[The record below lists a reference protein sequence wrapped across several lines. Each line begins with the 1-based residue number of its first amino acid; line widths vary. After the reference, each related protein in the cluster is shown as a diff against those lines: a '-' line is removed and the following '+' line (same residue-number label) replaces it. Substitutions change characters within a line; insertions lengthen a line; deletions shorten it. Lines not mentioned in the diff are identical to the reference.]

1 MFATLRSARRAL
13 CSAATTSVRRGHE
26 VDVGRI
32 TPLLL
37 ENGTLTAAEAAA
49 TPEVQQFSH
58 GQSNPTYLVS
68 FGGRKLVVRKQPPG
82 KLLRGAHA
90 VDREARVFAA
100 LAKEGTVPVPALRL
114 FCDDADVLGT
124 PFLVCDFVGGRFF
137 PDAGMGAAESPQER
151 AALYGS
157 FVRTIGAI
165 HSVDVARAGLE
176 DFGKAGGYIA
186 RQYKV
191 PRSRRDLYRIGI
203 ALRSRPGAA
212 GVVVAVPR
220 GGDPSDRADGEID
233 GVDTRGDARRRR
245 PHYAGPR

>member
-1 MFATLRSARRAL
+1 MSQDKLTTINPATGDKIDSFEQMSDDEAHRAVENCHAAYLQWRR
-13 CSAATTSVRRGHE
+13 
-26 VDVGRI
+26 
-32 TPLLL
+32 
-37 ENGTLTAAEAAA
+37 
-49 TPEVQQFSH
+49 
-58 GQSNPTYLVS
+58 
-68 FGGRKLVVRKQPPG
+68 K
-82 KLLRGAHA
+82 
-90 VDREARVFAA
+90 
-100 LAKEGTVPVPALRL
+100 
-114 FCDDADVLGT
+114 
-124 PFLVCDFVGGRFF
+124 
-137 PDAGMGAAESPQER
+137 SPQER

-191 PRSRRDLYRIGI
+191 PRSCEDLDRIGI
-203 ALRSRPGAA
+203 ALKPRPGAA

-220 GGDPSDRADGEID
+220 GRDPSDRADGEID